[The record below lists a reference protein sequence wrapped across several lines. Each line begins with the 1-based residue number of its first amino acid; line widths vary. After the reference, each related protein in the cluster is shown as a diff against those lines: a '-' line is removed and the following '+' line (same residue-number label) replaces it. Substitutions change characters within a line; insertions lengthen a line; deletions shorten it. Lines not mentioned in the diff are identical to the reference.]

1 MKWFQI
7 LLLFTLFVQF
17 KMIVVLFII
26 YHKKIK
32 SFSCGITSLSWNF
45 ILKNYP
51 DDKRYFLFLCL
62 LKLKAG
68 SIIPSKCNMLK
79 DSNRNNNKTCENL
92 SKLTIVTPEQR
103 HWCRFGVFMANFEH
117 ISHYFSTFSA
127 SSVVDLEQVNICRVD
142 TKLLMFSKHSYSRYR
157 TTRVPF

>member
-1 MKWFQI
+1 MI
-7 LLLFTLFVQF
+7 SDTITVHTIVQF
-17 KMIVVLFII
+17 KMIAILFII
-26 YHKKIK
+26 YHKKIN
-32 SFSCGITSLSWNF
+32 SFSYGITSLSWNF

-51 DDKRYFLFLCL
+51 DDKRYFHFLCL

-79 DSNRNNNKTCENL
+79 DSNRNNNNKCENL

-103 HWCRFGVFMANFEH
+103 HWCRFGVFIANFEH
-117 ISHYFSTFSA
+117 ISHYFSTFSG
-127 SSVVDLEQVNICRVD
+127 SSVVDFEQVNFYRVV
-142 TKLLMFSKHSYSRYR
+142 TKLLMFSKHSYSRST